1 MLIGNEEYR
10 IEKGF
15 PIDICVVGIS
25 YSYTT
30 VTLLLRALKSR
41 NISPA
46 LSLKAFA
53 FRHLIVSIP
62 NHNQL
67 LSYILYLTFHR
78 SLLTNI
84 YNLLR
89 KVTSVLKKSITLPT
103 VMYRVT

>member
-1 MLIGNEEYR
+1 MLIGNEECR
-10 IEKGF
+10 IEKSF
-15 PIDICVVGIS
+15 PIDIYVMGIS

-30 VTLLLRALKSR
+30 ATLLLRALKFR

-46 LSLKAFA
+46 FSLKAFT

-67 LSYILYLTFHR
+67 LSYILYFTLHR

-89 KVTSVLKKSITLPT
+89 KVTSVLKKSLTLPT
-103 VMYRVT
+103 LMHRVM

>member
-15 PIDICVVGIS
+15 PIDICVIVIS

-30 VTLLLRALKSR
+30 ATLLLRPLKSL

-67 LSYILYLTFHR
+67 LPYILYFTFHR

-84 YNLLR
+84 YNLSR
-89 KVTSVLKKSITLPT
+89 KVTSVLKKSLTLPT
-103 VMYRVT
+103 LMHRVI